1 MDRSKQFPIGAAITI
16 DELTD
21 SPYDAIARM
30 RETEPVSWVPALNAW
45 WVTRR
50 DLALEAMTDAETFT
64 VDDDRF
70 TTARILGTSMLNL
83 DGPEHERH
91 RSAFAAPFRPKFVRE
106 ELESRIA
113 ASAKRLWDET
123 IDGNREIRTGIA
135 GPLAVETILDL
146 MGLDDVEPRE
156 VLSWYSAFGQ
166 AITALTVGNKLPG
179 EVDKTLSRL
188 KSYVE
193 VAMSAGDAGV
203 ITNLTSDGV
212 LHQDEI
218 PAAVAVV
225 LFGAIETSEAM
236 TTSAFWHLLTH
247 PEIFE
252 RLRSDRSAIANA
264 VNESL
269 RLEPAATWV
278 DRYTTRDVELGNV
291 TIPAG
296 DLVSI
301 SLTAANRDP
310 DVFPEPDA
318 FDIDRPNLAQHVT
331 FVKGPHACLGL
342 HVARAETQAA
352 IEAAL
357 NWEVD
362 AGQRIYLDQEKTV
375 APEGLIFR
383 KPDRVTVGLAK
394 VN

>member
-179 EVDKTLSRL
+179 EVDETLSRL

-291 TIPAG
+291 AIPAG

-383 KPDRVTVGLAK
+383 KPDRVTVGHKA
-394 VN
+394 N

>member
-383 KPDRVTVGLAK
+383 KPDRVTVGHKA
-394 VN
+394 N